1 MTTQPDFI
9 NDDETLQ
16 LFNQR
21 LGDVATEEFLLI
33 IPLNE
38 IIELCGVN
46 RNEIITESVYKIL
59 DELMEIYHLD
69 KNNTIKQ
76 MNEAYFTVMLISYV
90 IALHSSFYKASL
102 QHLILS
108 LRANRKRYHKL
119 YSLV

>member
-38 IIELCGVN
+38 IIELCSVY

-69 KNNTIKQ
+69 KNNTIQQ
-76 MNEAYFTVMLISYV
+76 MNEAYFT
-90 IALHSSFYKASL
+90 
-102 QHLILS
+102 
-108 LRANRKRYHKL
+108 KL
-119 YSLV
+119 FTQSTTS